1 MRRMRMFARGVAPAL
16 KRRRMCRVVAAVAG
30 AALVAPVAI
39 AQTVPSAPLFPVF
52 PNDQGTL
59 QSLSTNPARTITKNP
74 FFDPSIGTNGQAC
87 VTCHGPD
94 VGITITVPFIN
105 KAFTATGGT
114 DPLFRFND
122 TANNPFVTGH
132 TAADYSLILK
142 LGVVRIGKTIPATAD
157 FTVVAANAATNA
169 NFAAPHTFPLTT
181 DPQHVGTPTLS
192 LFRRPL
198 VNTNVNFDSSVLWDG
213 RENIAALNVQVEHA
227 IQTLLLGAG
236 TDLTGVDQQI
246 ANFMTETYTD
256 QQSDK
261 VAGPLNALGA
271 LGGTSNLIAISQS
284 PSRPCVF
291 GETPALPATPQ
302 DLTPFVLA
310 VASTS
315 SCTPVITGGQPGGVF
330 TMFNSWANLPPM
342 GSVNNARLSI
352 ARGQALFNAKACK
365 FCHTVPNLGN
375 NEIAVGTNALPT
387 SPNGFRDIGTDSLV
401 TLNQVKAGFFTG
413 VTPTPAEQQMVQ
425 DMIDRVK
432 QLPLYCL
439 RPKTDTSTSACGSD
453 PGDVVTTDPGRALVT
468 GHISDVGMFKPPILR
483 NIAIRS
489 PYYHAGAAP
498 SPQHLINYYNLR
510 FNIGLTAQEQAD
522 LVNFVEAL

>member
-181 DPQHVGTPTLS
+181 DPQHPGTPTLS

-213 RENIAALNVQVEHA
+213 RENIAAMNVQVEHA

-261 VAGPLNALGA
+261 VAGPLNAVGA
-271 LGGTSNLIAISQS
+271 LGGTQNLIAISKS

-291 GETPALPATPQ
+291 DEATPPG
-302 DLTPFVLA
+302 LTPFVAA
-310 VASTS
+310 VATPT
-315 SCTPVITGGQPGGVF
+315 SCTPVVVGAQPGGIF
-330 TMFNSWANLPPM
+330 TMFDSWASLPPM
-342 GSVNNARLSI
+342 GPVNNARLSI
-352 ARGQALFNAKACK
+352 NRGQAVFNKSACK

-375 NEIAVGTNALPT
+375 NAIAT
-387 SPNGFRDIGTDSLV
+387 SPAGFKDIGTDSLV
-401 TLNQVKAGFFTG
+401 TLASVKASAT
-413 VTPTPAEQQMVQ
+413 TPAEAQMVQ

-439 RPKTDTSTSACGSD
+439 RPTTDTSGTPCGSD
-453 PGDVVTTDPGRALVT
+453 SGDVVTTDPGRALVT
-468 GHISDVGMFKPPILR
+468 GHIADSGNFKPPILR
-483 NIAIRS
+483 DLAIRA
-489 PYYHAGAAP
+489 PFYHAGAAP
-498 SPQHLINYYNLR
+498 DMQHLVNYYNLR
-510 FNIGLTAQEQAD
+510 FAIGLTAQEKTD
-522 LVNFVEAL
+522 LANFLNAL

>member
-1 MRRMRMFARGVAPAL
+1 MSRMRMFGVVAPAL

-30 AALVAPVAI
+30 AALLAPVAI
-39 AQTVPSAPLFPVF
+39 AQTVPPAPLFPVF

-59 QSLSTNPARTITKNP
+59 QTLSTNPGRSIVKNP

-87 VTCHGPD
+87 VTCHGSQ

-105 KAFTATGGT
+105 QAFSATGGT

-142 LGVVRIGKTIPATAD
+142 LGVIRIGKTIPATAD

-181 DPQHVGTPTLS
+181 DPQHVGTPSLS
-192 LFRRPL
+192 VFRRPL

-213 RENIAALNVQVEHA
+213 RENIAAMNVQVEHA
-227 IQTLLLGAG
+227 IQSLLLGPG

-261 VAGPLNALGA
+261 VAGPLNAVGA

-291 GETPALPATPQ
+291 DEATPTPG
-302 DLTPFVLA
+302 LTPFVAA
-310 VASTS
+310 VATPA
-315 SCTPVITGGQPGGVF
+315 SCTPVVVGAQPGGIF
-330 TMFNSWANLPPM
+330 TMFDSWATLAPSGP
-342 GSVNNARLSI
+342 VNTGRLSI
-352 ARGQALFNAKACK
+352 ARGQAVFNKSACK

-375 NEIAVGTNALPT
+375 NAQAV
-387 SPNGFRDIGTDSLV
+387 SPAGFKDIGTDSLV
-401 TLNQVKAGFFTG
+401 TLASVKASAT
-413 VTPTPAEQQMVQ
+413 TPAEAQLVQ
-425 DMIDRVK
+425 DMIDRVT

-439 RPKTDTSTSACGSD
+439 RPTSDTSGTPCGSD

-468 GHISDVGMFKPPILR
+468 GHIADSGNFKPPNLR
-483 NIAIRS
+483 NLAIRA
-489 PYYHAGAAP
+489 PFYHAGAAP
-498 SPQHLINYYNLR
+498 DMQHLVNYYNLR
-510 FNIGLTAQEQAD
+510 FAIGLTAQEKAD
-522 LVNFVEAL
+522 LVNFLNAL